1 MQEIDSFGSLRQ
13 LQVLYG
19 WGCNLLVSAVV

>member
-1 MQEIDSFGSLRQ
+1 VGMMLRQ

-19 WGCNLLVSAVV
+19 